1 MSLNHDLSDLFHRMA
16 AVMDLKGESAFKSIA
31 FTRVSRVLK
40 DLPADVRTLV
50 EQGTLADVEGV
61 GESSRRVIEE
71 YVKTGRSTDYD
82 ELTAS
87 VPAGLIPMLDIPG
100 LGPKT
105 IALMWKERGITST
118 AGLTEAIASG
128 KLDGLKGVGAKKI
141 ESIKQGI
148 ALLERSAGRIG
159 IAEALP
165 VAIALVERLRA
176 LPQVTEAE
184 IGGSL
189 RRRQETIG
197 DVDLV
202 CATKPGDE
210 LPVLEAFTKF
220 PEVDRVLAHGATKA
234 SILTAAGFQADLR
247 VVPVEN
253 YGAALLYFTGS
264 KDHGK
269 KIRGLALDGG
279 MTLNEWG
286 LYKLADHEA
295 AEKQTGHAPKL
306 KPLASKTEAD
316 VYRKLGMAYVEPELR
331 ADRGEVE
338 AALVNKLPKLIELS
352 DINGDL
358 HTHTT
363 ASDGDGTIDQMAE
376 AAIARGYAFLG
387 ITDHSKTQVIANG
400 LTADRLLKH
409 VKAIHRATERY
420 KGQIRL
426 FAGCEV
432 DILVDGTLDFED
444 AVLAELDFVVASPH
458 VSLKQDET
466 RATDRLKRAIEN
478 RYVSIIGHPTGR
490 LIGQRDGL
498 PARFDQLFPLAA
510 ANGTAM
516 EINAGYPRLDLNEVN
531 ARAAVAAGVTLS
543 INTDAHSTAG
553 LGGMHYGINV
563 ARRAWV
569 TKASV
574 INCMTVAKLEAFIAA
589 KRR

>member
-1 MSLNHDLSDLFHRMA
+1 
-16 AVMDLKGESAFKSIA
+16 
-31 FTRVSRVLK
+31 
-40 DLPADVRTLV
+40 
-50 EQGTLADVEGV
+50 
-61 GESSRRVIEE
+61 
-71 YVKTGRSTDYD
+71 
-82 ELTAS
+82 
-87 VPAGLIPMLDIPG
+87 
-100 LGPKT
+100 
-105 IALMWKERGITST
+105 
-118 AGLTEAIASG
+118 
-128 KLDGLKGVGAKKI
+128 
-141 ESIKQGI
+141 
-148 ALLERSAGRIG
+148 
-159 IAEALP
+159 
-165 VAIALVERLRA
+165 
-176 LPQVTEAE
+176 
-184 IGGSL
+184 
-189 RRRQETIG
+189 
-197 DVDLV
+197 
-202 CATKPGDE
+202 
-210 LPVLEAFTKF
+210 
-220 PEVDRVLAHGATKA
+220 
-234 SILTAAGFQADLR
+234 
-247 VVPVEN
+247 
-253 YGAALLYFTGS
+253 
-264 KDHGK
+264 
-269 KIRGLALDGG
+269 
-279 MTLNEWG
+279 
-286 LYKLADHEA
+286 
-295 AEKQTGHAPKL
+295 
-306 KPLASKTEAD
+306 
-316 VYRKLGMAYVEPELR
+316 
-331 ADRGEVE
+331 
-338 AALVNKLPKLIELS
+338 
-352 DINGDL
+352 
-358 HTHTT
+358 
-363 ASDGDGTIDQMAE
+363 MAE

-478 RYVSIIGHPTGR
+478 RYVSIVGHPTGR

-531 ARAAVAAGVTLS
+531 ARAAVAAGVMLS